1 MTLLRPRSNNADV
14 KLRRK
19 GIFSW
24 MIAPLIALVA
34 LTGGSRSQ
42 SLLEISLTYL
52 QRHGVPCKSVV
63 KVGSSPYGLGEVAT
77 CQDGR
82 EWVLF
87 WLEDE
92 IAFLHPRTREPYK
105 WDWEVYISYPELYGG
120 LKRAA
125 YDERSATASPL
136 AQ

>member
-34 LTGGSRSQ
+34 LTGSSRSQ
-42 SLLEISLTYL
+42 SLLEVSLTYL

-63 KVGSSPYGLGEVAT
+63 KIGSSPHGLGGGCHMPRWARMGV
-77 CQDGR
+77 
-82 EWVLF
+82 VL
-87 WLEDE
+87 
-92 IAFLHPRTREPYK
+92 A
-105 WDWEVYISYPELYGG
+105 
-120 LKRAA
+120 
-125 YDERSATASPL
+125 
-136 AQ
+136 